1 MCQTSLIA
9 LHAIDHSIC
18 YTQASWTLQ
27 AAMLTSESELN
38 FEPLLAMW
46 ALLLE
51 ELSSLLWSSSNFGR
65 IYATIPQVLLSSL
78 WGRNVS
84 TFILLRVFRLIRMS
98 CWTGKNVADMVQYDV
113 LHRSWHRFVGV
124 CCGVYFRYVRPFKRG
139 IAVLQCS
146 QPAATFGESV
156 LSHNC
161 FRKKPVDT
169 KNFALN

>member
-1 MCQTSLIA
+1 VCGLLIDQFELKIASAHLSYRDYSNIRNGGGTIVRSRGHCIWWPMLSLKRG
-9 LHAIDHSIC
+9 
-18 YTQASWTLQ
+18 
-27 AAMLTSESELN
+27 
-38 FEPLLAMW
+38 LAW
-46 ALLLE
+46 CKNKHW
-51 ELSSLLWSSSNFGR
+51 LSRLVG
-65 IYATIPQVLLSSL
+65 LSSL

-156 LSHNC
+156 LSHNG
-161 FRKKPVDT
+161 FRKKSVDT
-169 KNFALN
+169 KNFALS